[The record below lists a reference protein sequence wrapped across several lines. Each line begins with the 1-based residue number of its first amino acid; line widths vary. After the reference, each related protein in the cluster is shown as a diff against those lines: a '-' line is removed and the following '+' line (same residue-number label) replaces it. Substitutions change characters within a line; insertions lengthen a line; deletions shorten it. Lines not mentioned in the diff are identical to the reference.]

1 MAFTIHTGNR
11 TELLLDALAG
21 VLAAD
26 PLRDPFEPE
35 TILVQSRDMER
46 WMVKELAGRLG
57 VFANARFPF
66 PNAFVN
72 EIFRKVLPGGP
83 PDDPFSREGM
93 VWKVFRHLPQAASL
107 PGGEILSGYLS
118 DDPDGRKRIQLADKI
133 ADSLDRAIL
142 YRPELVLSW
151 ETRAEGHGDWLGGL
165 WKRLVAGNGRHHRA
179 ALRAAFFEAID
190 RGLPEGA
197 RLPSRISVFG
207 IPAMPPF
214 HFEVLERLSSI
225 LDLHL
230 FLLNPSGQYWGDIK
244 SHREQIR
251 IQRQDGNRDLDPE
264 HDLHLDTGNALL
276 ASLGK
281 QGRHLHRLSVVVAED
296 MDERFEAPEGDTLL
310 ALVQADIFALEDR
323 GAPGGPG
330 KLPLG
335 AADESLRIHAC
346 HSRMREIEV
355 LYDRLLDRFAADPA
369 LSPCD
374 VVVMAPDIDAYA
386 PYVEAVFGREAE
398 GGADVATPRIPFS
411 VANTGI
417 LADSGYLRAFLAVL
431 ELRGGR
437 FPASEILALCDAEPV
452 RRRFGFT
459 PGEIDRVSGWVE
471 DAGVRWGIDAADRTR
486 HGLPAFPD
494 FSWQEG
500 LSRILLSVAMS
511 PEATA
516 APFRDLLPTAR
527 IDGAGAL
534 LAGRFAEFVETLF
547 ARLRELD
554 AERAPKEWAATLASL
569 ADAVLDGEGDD
580 PEALKLRKT
589 LEAMAAFAEE
599 AGVADPVPFDVVRH
613 WIARQLEGGGGR
625 SDSRFLA
632 GGVTF
637 CKLLPMRS
645 IPFEVVALVGMNGG
659 DFPRQE
665 QVPGFDPVAAEPK
678 GGDRSLRDEDRY
690 LFLESLLSARSSL
703 IVTYVGRNAQS
714 DEEVPPSVVVS
725 ELLDYAGQAF
735 IPPAGYDSMRQWLVV
750 DHPLQPFSPAAF
762 GEGKTGDSPSRRF
775 SYSIDNLAGVQ
786 ALEHARVEAPEPK
799 PHQGVFVRSPLAQP
813 ADGEVVHVELSSLL
827 RFLRHPVRHFLRNRL
842 GIALPEKAIVPSDD
856 EPFRLDGLQSFGALQ
871 RLVDARSAGAPPDL
885 GLRSLKAAARLPP
898 GHFGAEEAGRLAREA
913 EGYLRALA
921 PLLASPALPPLRV
934 RIALGRFVLA
944 GQLSGLREDGLVRC
958 RPSGVKP
965 KDRLAL
971 WVEHLAL
978 LCAIASGARFG
989 GSARSRHVGFDRSA
1003 GKAETFECP
1012 SIGDPGAELTKHL
1025 ELYRA
1030 GMCEPLPLFG
1040 QASYAFAESWFRQSG
1055 KVSAEEAERQ
1065 ATAAAGKKWFA
1076 DPFSGMTTEE
1086 EDPWNRLAFGKAK
1099 PDPFGERFRGI
1110 ALSLFGPLL
1119 AADGRPAGEPGEV
1132 AP

>member
-1 MAFTIHTGNR
+1 MSFTIHTGNR

-26 PLRDPFEPE
+26 PLRDPFAPE

-72 EIFRKVLPGGP
+72 EIFRIVLPGGP
-83 PDDPFSREGM
+83 PDDPFSRERM
-93 VWKVFRHLPQAASL
+93 VWQLFRHLPHAGTL

-151 ETRAEGHGDWLGGL
+151 ETRAEDDGDWLGGL
-165 WKRLVAGNGRHHRA
+165 WKRLVAGSGRNHRA
-179 ALRAAFFEAID
+179 ALRARFFEAIE
-190 RGLPEGA
+190 RGLPEGI
-197 RLPSRISVFG
+197 RLPARISVFG

-214 HFEVLERLSSI
+214 HFEVLERLSTI

-230 FLLNPSGQYWGDIK
+230 FLLNPSREYWGDIK

-251 IQRQDGNRDLDPE
+251 IRRLKGNRDLDPE
-264 HDLHLDTGNALL
+264 HDLHLGTGNALL
-276 ASLGK
+276 ASLGR
-281 QGRHLHRLSVVVAED
+281 QGRHLHRLSVAAAED
-296 MDERFEAPEGDTLL
+296 MVERFEAPAADTLL
-310 ALVQADIFALEDR
+310 SRIQADIYALQDR
-323 GAPGGPG
+323 GAPAGPG
-330 KLPLG
+330 KVAVD

-369 LSPCD
+369 LTPGD

-386 PYVEAVFGREAE
+386 PCVEAVFGREAE
-398 GGADVATPRIPFS
+398 GGAEGAAPRIPFS
-411 VANTGI
+411 VANTGV
-417 LADSGYLRAFLAVL
+417 LADSGYLRAFLAIL

-437 FPASEILALCDAEPV
+437 FPASGILALCDAEPV

-459 PGEIDRVSGWVE
+459 PGEIDRVSGWVG
-471 DAGVRWGIDAADRTR
+471 DAGVRWGIDAADRAR

-500 LSRILLSVAMS
+500 MSRILLSVAMS
-511 PEATA
+511 PEATP
-516 APFRDLLPTAR
+516 APFRGLLPTAR

-554 AERAPKEWAATLASL
+554 AERTPKEWAATLASL
-569 ADAVLDGEGDD
+569 TDALLEGDGDD

-599 AGVADPVPFDVVRH
+599 AGVTDPVPFDVVRH
-613 WIARQLEGGGGR
+613 WIARQAEGGGGR

-645 IPFEVVALVGMNGG
+645 IPFKVVALVGMNGG

-665 QVPGFDPVAAEPK
+665 QVPGFDPVAADPK

-690 LFLESLLSARSSL
+690 LFLESLLSARVNL

-735 IPPAGYDSMRQWLVV
+735 TPPDGFESMREWLVV

-762 GEGKTGDSPSRRF
+762 GEGRKGDAPSRRF
-775 SYSIDNLAGVQ
+775 SYSAENLAGFH
-786 ALEHARVEAPEPK
+786 ALEHARADAAEPK
-799 PHQGVFVRSPLAQP
+799 PHEGVFLRYPLAP
-813 ADGEVVHVELSSLL
+813 PEGEPVHVELASLL
-827 RFLRHPVRHFLRNRL
+827 RFLKHPVRHFLQSRL
-842 GIALPEKAIVPSDD
+842 GISLPEKAIVPSDD
-856 EPFRLDGLQSFGALQ
+856 EPFRLDGLQSFDALR
-871 RLVDARSAGAPPDL
+871 RLVDARASGADPDS
-885 GLRSLKAAARLPP
+885 GCRSLKAAALLPP
-898 GHFGAEEAGRLAREA
+898 GHFGAEEAARLSRDA

-921 PLLASPALPPLRV
+921 PHLASPALPPLRV
-934 RIALGRFVLA
+934 RIALGGVVLA
-944 GQLSGLREDGLVRC
+944 GQLSGVRENGLVRW

-965 KDRLAL
+965 KDRLSL
-971 WVEHLAL
+971 RVEQLVL
-978 LCAIASGARFG
+978 LHEIATRGDVGGA
-989 GSARSRHVGFDRSA
+989 ARSVHIGIDRKK
-1003 GKAETFECP
+1003 GKAAVFECP
-1012 SIGDPGAELTKHL
+1012 PVADPAAELSRIL

-1030 GMCEPLPLFG
+1030 GMCEPLPFFEK
-1040 QASYAFAESWFRQSG
+1040 SSCAFAETYFRQR
-1055 KVSAEEAERQ
+1055 ARLPEAEAERL
-1065 ATAAAGKKWFA
+1065 AIHAALKEWRS
-1076 DPFSGMTTEE
+1076 DPFSDRPMEE

-1099 PDPFGERFRGI
+1099 PHPFGERFREI

-1119 AADGRPAGEPGEV
+1119 DAGGRPADDSGEA